1 MLLCGHQYSIG
12 ASAVASCDKVDWTA
26 AAKQY
31 DNVGEMRSFVAQLR
45 QCADMLSAISIKV
58 DSSKLQGKQLEAFD
72 VVNKHFSCHNQQQP
86 LKMIVSGTAGTG
98 KSYLIGC
105 LHELLGEKLCI
116 MAPTGAAAYDVH
128 GHTLHS
134 LLKIPVRDD
143 FRDLEGQ
150 SFHSLQ
156 ESLDRISY
164 IIQDEMSM
172 VGRKLF
178 GQMDRRLRQ
187 AFPHR

>member
-1 MLLCGHQYSIG
+1 M
-12 ASAVASCDKVDWTA
+12 
-26 AAKQY
+26 
-31 DNVGEMRSFVAQLR
+31 
-45 QCADMLSAISIKV
+45 
-58 DSSKLQGKQLEAFD
+58 
-72 VVNKHFSCHNQQQP
+72 
-86 LKMIVSGTAGTG
+86 
-98 KSYLIGC
+98 IGC

-116 MAPTGAAAYDVH
+116 MSPTGAAAYNVH

-134 LLKIPVRDD
+134 LLKIPVRGD

-150 SFHSLQ
+150 SLHSLQ
-156 ESLDRISY
+156 ESLDRVSY
-164 IIQDEMSM
+164 IILDEMSM